1 VSGVPVIQ
9 TFGLSKRYGRVQAL
23 SDLDLTVLPG
33 DIFGFLGPNGAGKTT
48 TIRVLLDLIRPTRG
62 RAEVLGLDS
71 RGDSLAIR
79 RRVGYLAGEVALYTQ
94 MTGHALLS
102 LVDDLRGGGLLT
114 RGHQLAE
121 RLELDLSP
129 RIGSYSSGM
138 KQKLAFV
145 AAAMPRPELLILDE
159 PTKGLDPLVQL
170 EVYAILNE
178 ERERGCTVFFSSHI
192 LPEVER
198 VCNRVGIVREGRLVA
213 VEDVESI
220 RHKRVRVLT
229 VTFSRPVPAEALVME
244 GVEIRSVDGNQA
256 ELGVHGHVPDL
267 LRRLAELPVED
278 FVFPEATLE
287 ETFMR
292 FYGEEART

>member
-1 VSGVPVIQ
+1 
-9 TFGLSKRYGRVQAL
+9 
-23 SDLDLTVLPG
+23 
-33 DIFGFLGPNGAGKTT
+33 
-48 TIRVLLDLIRPTRG
+48 
-62 RAEVLGLDS
+62 
-71 RGDSLAIR
+71 
-79 RRVGYLAGEVALYTQ
+79 

-102 LVDDLRGGGLLT
+102 LVDDLRGGGLLAH
-114 RGHQLAE
+114 GYALAE

-145 AAAMPRPELLILDE
+145 AAVMPRPELLILDE

-178 ERERGCTVFFSSHI
+178 ERERGCTTFLSSHI

-198 VCNRVGIVREGRLVA
+198 VCNRVGIVREGKLVA
-213 VEDVESI
+213 VEDVESV
-220 RHKRVRVLT
+220 RRKRVRVLT
-229 VTFSRPVPAEALVME
+229 LRFSRPVAAEALAME
-244 GVEIRSVDGNQA
+244 GVEIRSLDGNQA
-256 ELGVHGHVPDL
+256 ELAVHGRVPDL

-278 FVFPEATLE
+278 FAFPEATLE

-292 FYGEEART
+292 FYSEEARR